1 MTMSWIETVADNA
14 GLPIAEAEAMLLQR
28 RIFGDRPARP
38 TPTLTISDVAFKGE
52 KQGKFKGSI
61 DFSWS
66 NLGTG
71 VWAVASHGSSGQS
84 NLVGKSSVL
93 EIILWSLRG
102 DAKALQDDV
111 RSWLSWVNVSFKLDD
126 RQYAVEFEVLGKKP
140 NGALKRLRPDGSFD
154 DVDRFSSDEGFAAAM
169 SRFMMSTFDL
179 EPISSR
185 KDNDEGGITVSH
197 GWTALS
203 GALYFGGDHKALLG
217 DILMAG
223 LPGRMLQLYI
233 GLPWASTVMQAGTA
247 KKEVEQ
253 QLTYAN
259 RNHSARNDRA
269 SDSRERITKRLDN
282 ARLKLSSAADNSAT
296 AESLDRLALDLTEQ
310 SILAANLEQLSA
322 RAELDLATLRSIA
335 DQDERAL
342 RDLRENVITTAFFN
356 GLEPSCCP
364 RCEKSVPKERIKRE
378 TTDLSC
384 SLCSEPINH
393 DQQDDSSDALEAAE
407 SRAKASLQA
416 FRESKE
422 NAKEAQ
428 SEAKLA
434 LEKLVSTQ
442 AKLAA
447 VSASNPFR
455 QQREAELDV
464 ARLEGAL
471 QEYTAAAPAPEPPR
485 DASLIDIAL
494 KEAKKAFDA
503 SKGELMDALNE
514 EILRLSNE
522 FGALGLEAVDLGS
535 DARMSVLK
543 GGQRSWFSKL
553 TTGERLRLRIATAI
567 ALLRVGQK
575 LGVGRHPGLL
585 IIDSPGS
592 EETSERDLAKLL
604 SELRRVAGET
614 TGLQIFVASANA
626 PAVIS
631 ALGDKQCRVA
641 PEGGYV
647 W

>member
-1 MTMSWIETVADNA
+1 MTMSWIETVANSA
-14 GLPIAEAEAMLLQR
+14 GLPIAEAEAMLQRR
-28 RIFGDRPARP
+28 RIFGDRPART
-38 TPTLTISDVAFKGE
+38 TPTLTISNVAFRGE

-66 NLGTG
+66 NLDTG
-71 VWAVASHGSSGQS
+71 VWAVASHGRSGQS

-126 RQYAVEFEVLGKKP
+126 RKYTVEFEVLGKKP
-140 NGALKRLRPDGSFD
+140 SGALKRLRPDGTFE
-154 DVDRFSSDEGFAAAM
+154 DVDRFSSDDGFAAAM
-169 SRFMMSTFDL
+169 SRFMMSAFDL
-179 EPISSR
+179 DPISSR

-197 GWTALS
+197 GWPALS

-217 DILMAG
+217 DVMMAG
-223 LPGRMLQLYI
+223 LPGRMLQLYV
-233 GLPWASTVMQAGTA
+233 GLPWASTVMQAVTA

-253 QLTYAN
+253 QLIYAN
-259 RNHSARNDRA
+259 RNHSARNDLASNSRA
-269 SDSRERITKRLDN
+269 RISKQLES
-282 ARLKLSSAADNSAT
+282 ARVKLSSTTDKSST
-296 AESLDRLALDLTEQ
+296 AKSLDRLALELTEQ
-310 SILAANLEQLSA
+310 SKLSAHFEQLSISA
-322 RAELDLATLRSIA
+322 GANLATLKSVA
-335 DQDERAL
+335 DLDERAL
-342 RDLRENVITTAFFN
+342 RDLRENLVTTAFFN

-364 RCEKSVPKERIKRE
+364 RCETSVPKERIKRE
-378 TTDLSC
+378 SSDLSC
-384 SLCSEPINH
+384 SLCSEPITH
-393 DQQDDSSDALEAAE
+393 DQQNDTSDTLQATE
-407 SRAKASLQA
+407 SRAGASRQA
-416 FRESKE
+416 YQE
-422 NAKEAQ
+422 AKESAKKAQ
-428 SEAKLA
+428 NDAKLA
-434 LEKLVSTQ
+434 VKNLESTQEKL
-442 AKLAA
+442 AEI
-447 VSASNPFR
+447 SASNPF
-455 QQREAELDV
+455 QEQREAELAV

-471 QEYTAAAPAPEPPR
+471 QEYTDTSPGPVPPNDAP
-485 DASLIDIAL
+485 LIDIAL

-503 SKGELMDALNE
+503 GKGELMAALNE
-514 EILRLSNE
+514 EILRLANG
-522 FGALGLEAVDLGS
+522 FGALGLEEVELGS

-592 EETSERDLAKLL
+592 EETSELDLANLL
-604 SELRRVAGET
+604 SELRRVATET
-614 TGLQIFVASANA
+614 PGLQIFIASANA

-631 ALGDKQCRVA
+631 ALGEKQCRVA

>member
-1 MTMSWIETVADNA
+1 MTMSWIETVANSA
-14 GLPIAEAEAMLLQR
+14 GLPIAEAEAMLQRR
-28 RIFGDRPARP
+28 RIFGDRPART
-38 TPTLTISDVAFKGE
+38 TPTLTISNVAFRGE

-66 NLGTG
+66 NLDTG
-71 VWAVASHGSSGQS
+71 VWAVASHGRSGQS

-111 RSWLSWVNVSFKLDD
+111 RSWLSWVNVSFNLDD
-126 RQYAVEFEVLGKKP
+126 RKYTVEFEVLGKKP
-140 NGALKRLRPDGSFD
+140 SGALKRLRPDGTFE
-154 DVDRFSSDEGFAAAM
+154 DVDRFSSDDGFAAAM
-169 SRFMMSTFDL
+169 SRFMMSAFDL
-179 EPISSR
+179 DPISSR

-197 GWTALS
+197 GWPALS

-217 DILMAG
+217 DVMMAG
-223 LPGRMLQLYI
+223 LPGRMLQLYV
-233 GLPWASTVMQAGTA
+233 GLPWASTVMQAVTA

-253 QLTYAN
+253 QLIYAN
-259 RNHSARNDRA
+259 RNHSARNDLASNSRA
-269 SDSRERITKRLDN
+269 RISKQLES
-282 ARLKLSSAADNSAT
+282 ARVKLSSTTDKSST
-296 AESLDRLALDLTEQ
+296 AKSLDRLALELTEQ
-310 SILAANLEQLSA
+310 SKLSAHFEQLSTSA
-322 RAELDLATLRSIA
+322 RANLATLKSVA
-335 DQDERAL
+335 DLDERAL
-342 RDLRENVITTAFFN
+342 RDLRENLVTTAFFN

-364 RCEKSVPKERIKRE
+364 RCETSVPKERIKRE
-378 TTDLSC
+378 SSDLSC
-384 SLCSEPINH
+384 SLCSEPITH
-393 DQQDDSSDALEAAE
+393 DQQNDTSDTLQAAE
-407 SRAKASLQA
+407 SRADASRQA
-416 FRESKE
+416 YQE
-422 NAKEAQ
+422 AKESAKKAQ
-428 SEAKLA
+428 NDAKLA
-434 LEKLVSTQ
+434 VKNLESTQEKL
-442 AKLAA
+442 AEI
-447 VSASNPFR
+447 SASNPF
-455 QQREAELDV
+455 QEQREAELAV

-471 QEYTAAAPAPEPPR
+471 QEYTDTSPGPVPPHDAP
-485 DASLIDIAL
+485 LIDIAL

-503 SKGELMDALNE
+503 GKGELMAALNE
-514 EILRLSNE
+514 EILRLANG
-522 FGALGLEAVDLGS
+522 FGALGLEEVELGS

-592 EETSERDLAKLL
+592 EETSELDLANLL
-604 SELRRVAGET
+604 SELRRVATET
-614 TGLQIFVASANA
+614 PGLQIFIASANA

-631 ALGDKQCRVA
+631 ALGEKQCRVA